1 MTDVVTDAKT
11 EDDGNTDKVATPM
24 AILFADIGGS
34 TSLYQSAG
42 DSQAHQLISDSLN
55 SMRRSVE
62 SAGGHLLRTVGD
74 AVLARFE
81 SCDAACHAAIAIQE
95 SHRHS
100 LLSVRVGF
108 HWGLAISDRG
118 DVYGNAVNIAARVS
132 GLANTHE
139 IMTTQEVVD
148 RLSVTPCGPAQLLD
162 VLPLRGVDKPLSIYR
177 IPWEM
182 QNLDTQTQVATSS
195 ELHGRRVVKSQL
207 ELSCAGKTLT
217 LQANGQKCTLGRSEN
232 STLQAMHTAA
242 SRVHATIECK
252 QGKYVLEDVSTNGTY
267 VIKDGQPFVFVHR
280 DSVTLDGSGIL
291 ATGFLPKDE
300 DDSHG
305 AIRFVTRQAED

>member
-1 MTDVVTDAKT
+1 MADTVPDAKT
-11 EDDGNTDKVATPM
+11 VEDNDKVATPM

-62 SAGGHLLRTVGD
+62 AAGGELLRTVGD

-81 SCDAACHAAIAIQE
+81 SCDSACTAAVAIQE
-95 SHRHS
+95 SHRDS
-100 LLSVRVGF
+100 PLSVRVGF

-148 RLSVTPCGPAQLLD
+148 RLTATPCGPAQLLD

-177 IPWEM
+177 IPWEV
-182 QNLDTQTQVATSS
+182 QNIDTQTQVATSR
-195 ELHGRRVVKSQL
+195 ELHGRRSVNVEM
-207 ELSCAGKTLT
+207 ELSCAGRTVTLES
-217 LQANGQKCTLGRSEN
+217 NGQKCTLGRSED

-252 QGKYVLEDVSTNGTY
+252 HGKYVLEDVSTNGTY

-300 DDSHG
+300 DDKLR
-305 AIRFVTRQAED
+305 AIRFVTRNVDS